1 VGARVDFPHQ
11 SGVIAGRRP
20 LTLDSP
26 TGRGHH
32 PRTMSDEKPKPVDD
46 LKQGLNLLFRAAKGA
61 VEKLPTDKIEGA
73 VKDGA
78 KEVGKAF
85 ESVANELDKAFTHVA
100 HRAGGTQPEPPPQ
113 PDPGS
118 NPHPPEP
125 TTAEGV
131 KQAKQQHDAEGEKK
145 NEHYDDAY
153 APEPRDPGRGPRIG

>member
-1 VGARVDFPHQ
+1 
-11 SGVIAGRRP
+11 
-20 LTLDSP
+20 
-26 TGRGHH
+26 
-32 PRTMSDEKPKPVDD
+32 MSDEKPKPVDD

-100 HRAGGTQPEPPPQ
+100 HRAGGTTPDPQPE
-113 PDPGS
+113 PGS

-131 KQAKQQHDAEGEKK
+131 QQAKQQHDAEGAEKK
-145 NEHYDDAY
+145 DAHYDDAY
-153 APEPRDPGRGPRIG
+153 APEPPKGPRVG